1 MVLRSAK
8 IHSANSPSSQ
18 DGSGHQTR
26 LVGPMSL
33 GLLVVHDVGDF
44 IIVMSGAILLNAIAA
59 RFQGVHFVSRKD

>member
-26 LVGPMSL
+26 LVGPISP
-33 GLLVVHDVGDF
+33 GLLVVHDVCDF